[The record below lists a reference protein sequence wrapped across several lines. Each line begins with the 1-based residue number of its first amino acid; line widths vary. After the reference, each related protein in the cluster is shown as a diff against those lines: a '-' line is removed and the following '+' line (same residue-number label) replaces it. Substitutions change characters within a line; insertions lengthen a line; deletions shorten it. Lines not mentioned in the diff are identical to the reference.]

1 MRYFVEEE
9 FLCKCGCGL
18 YNMDTGFLS
27 KLDFAREYAGVPFV
41 VASGC
46 RCREHNKAEGG
57 EDNSDHLT
65 GQGADI
71 VSTSSWS
78 RWKIVRSAIAA
89 GIRRI
94 GIAKT
99 FIHLGD
105 NLDNPHPVIWL
116 Y

>member
-1 MRYFVEEE
+1 MKHFKERE

-18 YNMDTGFLS
+18 YNMDEVFLQ
-27 KLDFAREYAGVPFV
+27 KLDYAREKAGIPFV
-41 VASGC
+41 VSSGC
-46 RCREHNKAEGG
+46 RCRAHNEAEGG
-57 EDNSDHLT
+57 SENSDHLT

-71 VSTSSWS
+71 VGADVFF
-78 RWKIVRSAIAA
+78 RWRIVRAAIAA

-94 GIAKT
+94 GLADT
-99 FIHLGD
+99 FVHLGD